1 MSNHDPKELLN
12 SIESELRQ
20 LGLLVGP
27 IQAPEIV
34 HSAFG
39 MAEMPFEHW
48 LARVF
53 LPRAYQAIE
62 ANQLPAE
69 SHVGAAALRNL
80 DGRTEYDSLVALLCE
95 FDHSVQTRSRSA
107 RL

>member
-1 MSNHDPKELLN
+1 MNKRDPKELLN
-12 SIESELRQ
+12 SIQVELRR

-39 MAEMPFEHW
+39 MAEMSFEQW
-48 LARVF
+48 LVRVF
-53 LPRAYQAIE
+53 LPRAYQA
-62 ANQLPAE
+62 AE
-69 SHVGAAALRNL
+69 TDQWPSESQVGVAALRNL

-95 FDHSVQTRSRSA
+95 FDDSVQA
-107 RL
+107 RA